1 MPYCD
6 KPLFPD
12 VFDTLQVSEIQNR
25 SVFFNWSELLFLI
38 QRSSSLR
45 NSGA

>member
-12 VFDTLQVSEIQNR
+12 VFDTLQVSDIQNR
-25 SVFFNWSELLFLI
+25 SVFVFNWSELLFLI
-38 QRSSSLR
+38 QRSSSL
-45 NSGA
+45 